1 MESARITCLAQEKK
15 KHNGPNMDKT
25 QTIWQT
31 FAKWSGFKMLSVNM
45 WVWLIE
51 YWPDHDLKDTLF
63 TI

>member
-1 MESARITCLAQEKK
+1 
-15 KHNGPNMDKT
+15 MDKT